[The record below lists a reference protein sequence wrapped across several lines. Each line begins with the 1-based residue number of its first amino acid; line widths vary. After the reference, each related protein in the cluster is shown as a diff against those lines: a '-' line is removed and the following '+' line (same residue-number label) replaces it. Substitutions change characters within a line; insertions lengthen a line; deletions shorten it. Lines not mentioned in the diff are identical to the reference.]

1 MPNHGSL
8 AMVENARLSAPPQ
21 TMDSVTQL
29 LLGASVTAAIAPP
42 QYRRAAVLIGAAL
55 GTLPDLDVLIDHG
68 GDVWNFT
75 DHRSWSHS
83 LLVLPI
89 VALVLWGLL
98 LAAWR
103 GAREHRW
110 RWLAAFQLA
119 LLSHPVLDAFTVY
132 GTQLFWPLSTP
143 PVSIGSI
150 FIIDPAY
157 SLPLLVGV
165 VAALGWG
172 PRPKA
177 GFWLGLGLLLSQA
190 YLAWTWIVQ
199 QQIRDAVVADMAE
212 EGIPDTKVL
221 VTPTPFNSLMW
232 RIVAAYPSGDYGEGF
247 WSLLD
252 PKPSL
257 RMLIF
262 QGNPHLL
269 APLAD
274 AAEVE
279 RLRWFTQGFLAAE
292 EVDGRIVAKDLRMG
306 VEGAY
311 VFRFAVGERR
321 DGEIVPMETPQQMP
335 WPRRDWAKIREV
347 WQRAR
352 EGQPSQTRAMIGAPT
367 AAGSL
372 SSSSSGLTPLLNA
385 AISQAP
391 TESAPA
397 TDAET
402 AAASDADDHDEE
414 EAPR

>member
-1 MPNHGSL
+1 
-8 AMVENARLSAPPQ
+8 
-21 TMDSVTQL
+21 MDSVTQL
-29 LLGASVTAAIAPP
+29 LLGASVTAAVAPP
-42 QYRRAAVLIGAAL
+42 QYRRVALLIGAAL

-75 DHRSWSHS
+75 DHRSYSHS
-83 LLVLPI
+83 LFVLPF
-89 VALVLWGLL
+89 VAVALWGLL

-103 GAREHRW
+103 GARAQRW
-110 RWLAAFQLA
+110 RWLVAFQLA
-119 LLSHPVLDAFTVY
+119 LLTHPLLDAFTVY

-157 SLPLLVGV
+157 TLPLLVGV
-165 VAALGWG
+165 LAALALG
-172 PRPKA
+172 PKPRA
-177 GFWLGLGLLLSQA
+177 AFWLGLGLLLSQA

-199 QQIRDAVVADMAE
+199 QQIRAAVVADMVE

-221 VTPTPFNSLMW
+221 VTPTPFNSLLW
-232 RIVAAYPSGDYGEGF
+232 RIVAAYPSGDYGEGYY
-247 WSLLD
+247 SLLD

-274 AAEVE
+274 DAEVQ
-279 RLRWFTQGFLAAE
+279 RLRWFTHGFLAAE

-311 VFRFAVGERR
+311 VFRFAVGEGR
-321 DGEIVPMETPQQMP
+321 DGAIVALESPEQMP
-335 WPRRDWAKIREV
+335 WPRRDWAKIREI

-352 EGQPSQTRAMIGAPT
+352 EGQPSQSRAQIGAPT
-367 AAGSL
+367 AAGPL
-372 SSSSSGLTPLLNA
+372 SPPSGLTPLLNA
-385 AISQAP
+385 AIAEGRPAADPAADAQA
-391 TESAPA
+391 
-397 TDAET
+397 AEND
-402 AAASDADDHDEE
+402 DADPGKDKES
-414 EAPR
+414 PR